1 MRSFSKLRR
10 IVVKIGTATLTRN
23 GVLDQEYLDHAARQ
37 MAEVLKQGIEVL
49 LVTSGAIGLGAMEMG
64 FQTRPQSIPLR
75 QALAAIGQPQL
86 MQAWRA
92 AFGAEGVK
100 VAQVLVTYDVFSNR
114 ASYLSLRN
122 TVESLLS
129 LGTIPVFN
137 ENDAI
142 SIAEIARAFGDNDRL
157 SALVASKVDADLLIL
172 LSDVDALYEADP
184 RTNPQARKIPEVREI
199 GAELLSLAGKAGT
212 AFSTGG
218 MRTKL
223 HAAQIAQKAGC
234 SMILAH
240 GREANI
246 ITRLIQ
252 GEEIGTLFLPSER
265 LPSRKRWLAL
275 ALPQG
280 WITVDEGAM
289 QALRAHKSLLP
300 SGVRAVEGEFGS
312 GSVVSVNG
320 QIKLLS
326 KYSGEELRKVMG
338 KSLAEVEKILGHRDV
353 IARPEDMAF
362 LEDIDPLQK
371 G

>member
-1 MRSFSKLRR
+1 MRNFPKLRR
-10 IVVKIGTATLTRN
+10 MVVKIGTATLTQA
-23 GVLDQEYLDHAARQ
+23 GQLDQEYLDQAARQ
-37 MAEVLKQGIEVL
+37 MAELCRQGVEVL
-49 LVTSGAIGLGAMEMG
+49 LVTSGAIGLGAAEMG
-64 FQTRPQSIPLR
+64 FKARPQSIPLR
-75 QALAAIGQPQL
+75 QALAAVGQPQL

-92 AFGAEGVK
+92 AFGAVGVK

-129 LGTIPVFN
+129 MGVVPVFN

-172 LSDVDALYEADP
+172 LSDVDALYDADP
-184 RTNPQARKIPEVREI
+184 RTNPQARKIAEVREI
-199 GAELLSLAGKAGT
+199 DAQLLNRAGSAGSSF
-212 AFSTGG
+212 ATGG

-240 GREANI
+240 GREPNVI
-246 ITRLIQ
+246 SRIVQ
-252 GEEIGTLFLPSER
+252 GEELGTLFLPLER

-280 WITVDEGAM
+280 WLTVDEGAM

-338 KSLAEVEKILGHRDV
+338 KSLAEVEKILGHREV

-362 LEDIDPLQK
+362 LDEIDPLQR
-371 G
+371 